1 MERNSDRCGPGRVVA
16 YRLAMGSRAAVT
28 FLGLLASAILAACSS
43 SGGDS
48 PAAPA
53 TPDRREGFTFAV
65 IGDYPYVPED
75 VPKFDRLIE
84 AVNAEG
90 PALVLHV
97 GDLGS
102 KVCTDAALN
111 TSLAAIGRFTM
122 PVVYTPGDNEWTDCH
137 ESGVEPVQR
146 LSRVRQLFFPSE
158 QSLGGRTVTVTRQSP
173 EYPENSRL
181 SFGDVTFV
189 AVHQVGSSNGLG
201 RTAESDAEAV
211 ARSAAGQAWIR
222 AGFESAVSGGSK
234 GIVVFFQADP
244 NFDLYRLG
252 VRNAH
257 TEFVRT
263 LEREAIL
270 YRRPVLLVHGDTHVF
285 RVDKALVA
293 SGDGKLIEN
302 VTRLENF
309 GEREV
314 HWSRVTVD
322 PTGPEL
328 FTFSP
333 GIVAGNVVQH
343 PAPPR

>member
-1 MERNSDRCGPGRVVA
+1 MGR
-16 YRLAMGSRAAVT
+16 RAAVT
-28 FLGLLASAILAACSS
+28 ILGMVASTILAACSS
-43 SGGDS
+43 GSGD
-48 PAAPA
+48 APA
-53 TPDRREGFTFAV
+53 SPVAPDRSDGFTFAV
-65 IGDYPYVPED
+65 VGDYPYVPED

-84 AVNAEG
+84 AVNGEA

-137 ESGVEPVQR
+137 ESGIDPLQR
-146 LSRVRQLFFPSE
+146 LSRVRQLFFPSD
-158 QSLGGRTVTVTRQSP
+158 QSLGRRTVALARQSA

-189 AVHQVGSSNGLG
+189 AVHQVGSSNGVG
-201 RTAESDAEAV
+201 RTAESDAEAA
-211 ARSAAGQAWIR
+211 ARSAAGQAWIHD
-222 AGFESAVSGGSK
+222 GFESAASGGSK

-257 TEFVRT
+257 TDFLRT

-285 RVDKALVA
+285 RVDKALVG
-293 SGDGKLIEN
+293 SGDGKPIEN

-309 GEREV
+309 GERDV

-333 GIVAGNVVQH
+333 GIVGGNVVAQ

>member
-1 MERNSDRCGPGRVVA
+1 MVA
-16 YRLAMGSRAAVT
+16 YRLVMGRRATVT
-28 FLGLLASAILAACSS
+28 FLGLLASTILTACSS
-43 SGGDS
+43 GSGDS
-48 PAAPA
+48 PAGPA

-75 VPKFDRLIE
+75 VPKFDRLLE
-84 AVNAEG
+84 AVNAEA

-137 ESGVEPVQR
+137 ESGIDPLQR
-146 LSRVRQLFFPSE
+146 LGRVRQLFFPSD
-158 QSLGGRTVTVTRQSP
+158 QSLGGRTVAVTRQDA
-173 EYPENSRL
+173 EYPENARF
-181 SFGDVTFV
+181 SFGEVTFV
-189 AVHQVGSSNGLG
+189 AVHQVGSNNGVG
-201 RTAESDAEAV
+201 RTEESDAEAA

-222 AGFESAVSGGSK
+222 AGFQSAVSGESK

-257 TEFVRT
+257 TDFLRA
-263 LEREAIL
+263 LEREAIA
-270 YRRPVLLVHGDTHVF
+270 YRRPVLLIHGDTHVF
-285 RVDKALVA
+285 RVDKALVG
-293 SGDGKLIEN
+293 SGDGKPIEN

-322 PTGPEL
+322 PNGPEL

-333 GIVAGNVVQH
+333 GIVPGNVAPH
-343 PAPPR
+343 PVPPR